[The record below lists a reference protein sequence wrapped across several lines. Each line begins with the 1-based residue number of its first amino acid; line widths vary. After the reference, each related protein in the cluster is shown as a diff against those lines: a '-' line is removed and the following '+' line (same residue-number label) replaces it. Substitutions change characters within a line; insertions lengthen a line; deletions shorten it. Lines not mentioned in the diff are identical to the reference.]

1 MARIAFLENTS
12 IAGKIMLL
20 LGLILICTLLTAFSG
35 LLIGKMFLGVDMASL
50 GGYLSEPET
59 DEAIDFTKFY
69 QFLNQLG
76 VFILPVLLF
85 SFLVSTEPAS
95 YLRLKEKPKTIIFS
109 VSFLIVFTI
118 LPFINYL
125 EELNQGLQLPQMFI
139 AIEQWMSDKE
149 QQAALYLTEV
159 IIKTNTFPGLLLN
172 LLIVALIPAIGEE
185 LLFRGVLLK
194 LIKDITKN
202 PHWAVFISAALFS
215 AFHLQFYGFLPRFTL
230 GLVLGYLFI
239 ITNNLLVPVFVHFIN
254 NAAAVIVFN
263 LHYNGF
269 IKISM
274 EDFGSLN
281 NPVYIIG
288 SILMTLWLISI
299 IYKKE
304 RFSFQ

>member
-1 MARIAFLENTS
+1 MARMAFLENTS
-12 IAGKIMLL
+12 VAGKIMLL

-35 LLIGKMFLGVDMASL
+35 LLIGKLYLGVDMAAL

-59 DEAIDFTKFY
+59 DEAIAFTKFY

-76 VFILPVLLF
+76 VFILPVFLF
-85 SFLVSTEPAS
+85 SFLVSTDPMT
-95 YLRLKEKPKTIIFS
+95 YLRLKQKPKTIIFS
-109 VSFLIVFTI
+109 VSFLIIFTI

-125 EELNQGLQLPQMFI
+125 EELNQGLQLPQLFSAVEEWI
-139 AIEQWMSDKE
+139 RDKE
-149 QQAALYLTEV
+149 QQAAFLTEV
-159 IIKTNTFPGLLLN
+159 IIKTSTFPGLLLN

-194 LIKDITKN
+194 LLRDITKN
-202 PHWAVFISAALFS
+202 PHWAVIISAALFS

-239 ITNNLLVPVFVHFIN
+239 ITNNLWVPVFVHFIN
-254 NAAAVIVFN
+254 NAAAVIVYY
-263 LHYNGF
+263 LHYNGY
-269 IKISM
+269 IKVSM
-274 EDFGSLN
+274 EDFGSADN
-281 NPVYIIG
+281 VVYIIG
-288 SILMTLWLISI
+288 SFLLTLWLISI